1 MIRHISLT
9 VAAVILLLSSA
20 SLSLGAVSVSI
31 DSSGP
36 INGVY
41 TVQGSDMDG
50 VSGFDLVLNYD
61 NTVLSSPSV
70 SQGALVSGA
79 MFAANPNYSKNS
91 IKIAVVS
98 TKSFSGSGPVA
109 TITFA
114 THTGTGSV
122 TIASFNP
129 IDSNGTA
136 ISTTTGTPAT
146 GSPATGTPT
155 GDTPSGGTISTGTT
169 STGITSTGTTS
180 TGTTS
185 TGTTST
191 GTTST
196 GSSGPTYLGTVTMPS
211 DSQPQNEAR
220 PAPAPET
227 AAKPAEAPAPAE
239 APNPVETTAPGKPAP
254 PPKKAAAIGAASN
267 TTVLER
273 FRAYQ
278 GVKTPAIMIALFKQP
293 IYPNL
298 RQEPFVALS
307 DGTTT
312 VTIVA
317 DLSAMAESSHNF
329 ALNGAKLVSLKK
341 DEASSTW
348 FIEALPVKGALSAS
362 LMVLSEDHVTEY
374 PLTIAPA
381 IRNAASTE
389 AEFAAFLKDAAKTP
403 AQHDVNG
410 DGKYDGVDD
419 YIYTANYLVRQQKG
433 KPAAK

>member
-155 GDTPSGGTISTGTT
+155 G
-169 STGITSTGTTS
+169 GI
-180 TGTTS
+180 
-185 TGTTST
+185 TST

-293 IYPNL
+293 ISPNL